1 MDIKIVDTTLRDGE
15 QRAGIALSIKD
26 KVQIAKILDEVG
38 IYQIEAGIPSMGG
51 DEKKSIEKIVKLGL
65 KSKIS
70 TWNRMSIED
79 INDSID
85 CGVDVIHISVP
96 ASDIQ
101 IKSKLNKDKHWIVE
115 NLRRCISHVKNK
127 NIQVTIGLEDASRA
141 DINFLISL
149 CKIVKKEGA
158 DRIRYADTVGILFPK
173 RTYQDI
179 RRIKE
184 ETGIEIGIHAHN
196 DFGMAIANSVAAVKG
211 GAGYIDCTFGGIGER
226 TGNCNFKDFVLV
238 AKEML
243 DYKTKVQDD
252 DILKAE
258 SHIMNIVSLPRKSMK
273 IDYE

>member
-15 QRAGIALSIKD
+15 QKAGIALSIKD

-51 DEKKSIEKIVKLGL
+51 EEKKSIEKIVQLGL

-96 ASDIQ
+96 SSDIQ

-115 NLRRCISHVKNK
+115 NLRRCISHVKNRSIK
-127 NIQVTIGLEDASRA
+127 VTIGLEDASRA

-173 RTYQDI
+173 RTYEDI

-196 DFGMAIANSVAAVKG
+196 DFGMAIANSISAVKG
-211 GAGYIDCTFGGIGER
+211 GAKYVDCTFGGIGER
-226 TGNCNFKDFVLV
+226 TGNCNFKDFILA

-243 DYKTKVQDD
+243 DYKTKVQAG

-258 SHIMNIVSLPRKSMK
+258 SHIMNIVSLPRKSMQ